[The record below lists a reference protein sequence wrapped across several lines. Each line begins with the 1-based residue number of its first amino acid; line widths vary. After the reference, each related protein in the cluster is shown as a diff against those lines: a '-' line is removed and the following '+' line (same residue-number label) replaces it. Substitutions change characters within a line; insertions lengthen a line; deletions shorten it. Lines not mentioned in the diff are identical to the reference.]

1 MTMAKKAALAIV
13 ALVIFSLSSFLNLS
27 PALAAAP
34 ATTSKYVCL
43 IDSASGQVVYGKN
56 IDEKRQ
62 VASATKMMTAILAV
76 EYAVLDEIAT
86 VSPNADQTPE
96 YTIGLPAGSQLT
108 IEELL
113 KAALIKSANDAA
125 VVLAEHVAG
134 DEMLFAHLMS
144 LKAFAIGAVNT
155 RYENASGLPG
165 HKQYS
170 TAYDQA
176 VIGRYLM
183 SKAVL
188 KNLVG
193 SQVQTF
199 KHPHYR
205 EALQLYNTNGLLFSY
220 PGADGIK
227 TGTTNAAGKCL
238 VASATREG
246 RQLIAVAL
254 KSYDRNGDCKR
265 LLDYGFNH
273 TGRVLLV
280 HKDEPFKEI
289 LLTEGKENLIS
300 LYPDKDI
307 YLWMG
312 DAQLNVEKRV
322 LLDYDIKAPV
332 GKNQVLG
339 TLKVYVEGKPV
350 AEANLRTQAEYGRR
364 PGFLLRILDGLARRW
379 GVLPGSAENDP

>member
-1 MTMAKKAALAIV
+1 MVKKAGLAIV
-13 ALVIFSLSSFLNLS
+13 AFVIFSLTSLYDLP

-34 ATTSKYVCL
+34 STTSKYVCL
-43 IDSASGQVVYGKN
+43 IDGASGQVVYGKN

-62 VASATKMMTAILAV
+62 VASTTKMMTAILTL
-76 EYAVLDEIAT
+76 EYATLDEIAT
-86 VSPNADQTPE
+86 VSKHADQTPE
-96 YTIGLPAGSQLT
+96 YTIGLPAGSELT
-108 IEELL
+108 VEELL
-113 KAALIKSANDAA
+113 KAALVKSANDAA

-165 HKQYS
+165 NIQYS

-188 KNLVG
+188 KDLVG
-193 SQVQTF
+193 SKVLPF
-199 KHPHYR
+199 KHPQYR
-205 EALQLYNTNGLLFSY
+205 EALQLQNTNGLLFSY

-227 TGTTNAAGKCL
+227 TGTTKPAEKCL
-238 VASATREG
+238 VASATRQG

-254 KSYDRNGDCKR
+254 NSYDRNGDCKR
-265 LLDYGFNH
+265 LLDYGFNN
-273 TGRVLLV
+273 TGQVLLV
-280 HKDEPFKEI
+280 HKAEPFKEI
-289 LLTEGKENLIS
+289 FLTEGKESMIT
-300 LYPDKDI
+300 LYPDRDV

-322 LLDYDIKAPV
+322 LLNYDIKAPV
-332 GKNQVLG
+332 GKNQILG
-339 TLKVYVEGKPV
+339 TLKIYVEGKPV
-350 AEANLRTQAEYGRR
+350 AEANLQTQAEYRRR
-364 PGFLLRILDGLARRW
+364 PGFLIRILDGLAQRW
-379 GVLPGSAENDP
+379 GDLPGSTENDP

>member
-1 MTMAKKAALAIV
+1 MQAPAEVSSGCDHGEKAALAIV

-188 KNLVG
+188 KTWWAAKCRPL
-193 SQVQTF
+193 
-199 KHPHYR
+199 HPHYR

-254 KSYDRNGDCKR
+254 KS
-265 LLDYGFNH
+265 L
-273 TGRVLLV
+273 
-280 HKDEPFKEI
+280 
-289 LLTEGKENLIS
+289 
-300 LYPDKDI
+300 
-307 YLWMG
+307 
-312 DAQLNVEKRV
+312 
-322 LLDYDIKAPV
+322 
-332 GKNQVLG
+332 
-339 TLKVYVEGKPV
+339 
-350 AEANLRTQAEYGRR
+350 
-364 PGFLLRILDGLARRW
+364 
-379 GVLPGSAENDP
+379 